1 MDRKI
6 NNGWSALV
14 LLLIALIIIDISL
27 SLPFVSAFSGSSA
40 NYQLT
45 ANLGLGMIE
54 EHTSTNYGIEGIMVN
69 QPIGE
74 HTSTNYQL
82 SLGPYSKYFIT
93 GDIKY
98 DCKVDIFDLISVAM
112 IFGSGEGEHG
122 YSGLVDLNND
132 GKINIFDIVLVAL
145 NFGNTC

>member
-1 MDRKI
+1 MKRI
-6 NNGWSALV
+6 ITLFTII
-14 LLLIALIIIDISL
+14 LLL
-27 SLPFVSAFSGSSA
+27 PTVSAFSGSSA

-74 HTSTNYQL
+74 HSSTNYQL

-98 DCKVDIFDLISVAM
+98 DCKVDVFDLISVAM
-112 IFGSGEGEHG
+112 IFGSGEGDPD
-122 YSGLVDLNND
+122 YSGLMDLNID

-145 NFGNTC
+145 NFGNVC